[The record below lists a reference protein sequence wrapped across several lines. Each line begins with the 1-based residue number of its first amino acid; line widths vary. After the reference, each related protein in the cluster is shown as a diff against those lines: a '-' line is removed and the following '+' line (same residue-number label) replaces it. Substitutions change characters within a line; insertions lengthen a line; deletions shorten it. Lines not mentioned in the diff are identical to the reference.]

1 MNRVEKVDDLVNIK
15 TVLVSLSNKEG
26 LDSLAQGLLAINP
39 DIRFYSTGG
48 TYVALENV
56 LGSASPNLISV
67 SDYTGQPEMQGG
79 LVKTLDFKIYL
90 GLLNET
96 YNSHHEADIRR
107 VGAVEFDMVV
117 VNLYPFTQ
125 TIAKDGVNLED
136 ARANIDIGGPTML
149 RASAKNFLKVASVV
163 NPLDYPQVLG
173 WLKEQKGGLTL
184 AQRFALAKKT
194 FSHTALYDTAIS
206 QYLETQEGEGLPSLY
221 QFPQG

>member
-1 MNRVEKVDDLVNIK
+1 
-15 TVLVSLSNKEG
+15 
-26 LDSLAQGLLAINP
+26 
-39 DIRFYSTGG
+39 
-48 TYVALENV
+48 
-56 LGSASPNLISV
+56 
-67 SDYTGQPEMQGG
+67 
-79 LVKTLDFKIYL
+79 
-90 GLLNET
+90 LLNET

-125 TIAKDGVNLED
+125 TIAKEGVNLED

-163 NPLDYPQVLG
+163 IPWTIEKSFGLAE
-173 WLKEQKGGLTL
+173 EQKGGLTL

-206 QYLETQEGEGLPSLY
+206 QYLQTQEGEGLSFPF
-221 QFPQG
+221 FPQG